1 MHRLFREVKDV
12 RRTIVAAWNVPADG
26 IAPALVIL
34 SVCLGAGGLTGCLLA
49 ARVGGAGETSLHAY
63 LEAFLAAAQGGAVDI
78 PALWSQV
85 WDTLRWPLAALLLGF
100 TALGVLGLPVL
111 FAVRGFLL
119 AFSIASFVRAFGG
132 TGWLLACLVFGI
144 GGALSLPVL
153 FVLGVQSFLSA
164 RALAARV
171 RGDGKG
177 RVLWGRDC
185 LIRCAMCGGVL
196 CVCIL
201 LERAAVP
208 ALLSGAAGVLLN
220 R

>member
-1 MHRLFREVKDV
+1 M

-78 PALWSQV
+78 PALWGQV
-85 WDTLRWPLAALLLGF
+85 SDTLRWPLAALLLGF

-201 LERAAVP
+201 LERTAVP

>member
-1 MHRLFREVKDV
+1 M

-78 PALWSQV
+78 PALWGQV

-111 FAVRGFLL
+111 
-119 AFSIASFVRAFGG
+119 
-132 TGWLLACLVFGI
+132 T
-144 GGALSLPVL
+144 GGAQERYTEFLHWVTEAIVAHFGVTMAEGELIFTACAGLSLALLLLLDGVCYTYLSMELFSVL
-153 FVLGVQSFLSA
+153 LKRL
-164 RALAARV
+164 RAAR
-171 RGDGKG
+171 R
-177 RVLWGRDC
+177 
-185 LIRCAMCGGVL
+185 
-196 CVCIL
+196 
-201 LERAAVP
+201 
-208 ALLSGAAGVLLN
+208 
-220 R
+220 

>member
-1 MHRLFREVKDV
+1 M

-26 IAPALVIL
+26 IVPALIIL
-34 SVCLGAGGLTGCLLA
+34 SACFVAGGLVGCLLA
-49 ARVGGAGETSLHAY
+49 AQVGGAGETSLHAY

-78 PALWSQV
+78 PALWGQI

-185 LIRCAMCGGVL
+185 LIRCAMCGGIL

-201 LERAAVP
+201 LERTAVP
-208 ALLSGAAGVLLN
+208 AILSGAAGVLLN

>member
-1 MHRLFREVKDV
+1 M

-49 ARVGGAGETSLHAY
+49 ARVGGAGETSLYAY

-119 AFSIASFVRAFGG
+119 AFSIASCVRAFGG

-201 LERAAVP
+201 LERTAVP

>member
-1 MHRLFREVKDV
+1 M
-12 RRTIVAAWNVPADG
+12 RRTIVAAWNVPREG
-26 IAPALVIL
+26 IVPALVIASACFL
-34 SVCLGAGGLTGCLLA
+34 AGGLTGCLLA
-49 ARVGGAGETSLHAY
+49 AQVGGAGETSLRAY
-63 LEAFLAAAQGGAVDI
+63 LEAFLTAAQGGAVDV
-78 PALWSQV
+78 PALWSQI

-111 FAVRGFLL
+111 FAARGFLL

-132 TGWLLACLVFGI
+132 GGWLLACLVFGI
-144 GGALSLPVL
+144 GGTLSLPAL

-171 RGDGKG
+171 RGEGKG
-177 RVLWGRDC
+177 VVLWGRDC
-185 LIRCAMCGGVL
+185 LIRCGLCGGVL

-201 LERAAVP
+201 LERTAVP

>member
-1 MHRLFREVKDV
+1 M
-12 RRTIVAAWNVPADG
+12 RRTIVAAWNVPTEG
-26 IAPALVIL
+26 IIPTLAIL
-34 SVCLGAGGLTGCLLA
+34 SICFFAGGFIGCLVA
-49 ARVGGAGETSLHAY
+49 AQVGGAGETSLNAY
-63 LEAFLAAAQGGAVDI
+63 LQAFLQTAQVGEVAA
-78 PALWSQV
+78 PALWSQI
-85 WDTLRWPLAALLLGF
+85 WDTLRWPLLTLLLGF

-111 FAVRGFLL
+111 FIVRGFLL
-119 AFSIASFVRAFGG
+119 AFSIASFVRAFGV

-153 FVLGVQSFLSA
+153 FVMGVQSFLSA

-171 RGDGKG
+171 RGEEKG

-185 LIRCAMCGGVL
+185 LVRCAMCGCIL

-201 LERAAVP
+201 LERTAVP
-208 ALLSGAAGVLLN
+208 ALLSSAADILIS